1 MSEDEVHYLEETIP
15 PLSDRDRDA
24 FLASWT
30 IRLSRMRQFGGRQP
44 SIGNVMDDWRIERL
58 HASHDRKAFNCGQ
71 LSLDEFLRPLVG
83 RSEKRKLGRTY
94 VAAPPDDNRVYGYH
108 TLAAGSVSAH
118 HLSAKAAPVN
128 CRNTPFPW
136 RSLGG

>member
-1 MSEDEVHYLEETIP
+1 MTGGLNVCMRATIARRSTVGNFHSMSFC
-15 PLSDRDRDA
+15 A
-24 FLASWT
+24 
-30 IRLSRMRQFGGRQP
+30 
-44 SIGNVMDDWRIERL
+44 
-58 HASHDRKAFNCGQ
+58 
-71 LSLDEFLRPLVG
+71 LVG
-83 RSEKRKLGRTY
+83 QYEKRKLGRTY

-118 HLSAKAAPVN
+118 HLSAKAGCVN